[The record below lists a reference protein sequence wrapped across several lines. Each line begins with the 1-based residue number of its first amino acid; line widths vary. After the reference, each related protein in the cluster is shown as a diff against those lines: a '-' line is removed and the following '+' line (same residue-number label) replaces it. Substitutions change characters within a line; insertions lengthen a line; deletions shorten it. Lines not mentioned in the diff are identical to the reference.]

1 MRVGCVC
8 VGFTGPAILIFIKNI
23 LHHIFVTPESMEYQ
37 PKSLLV
43 KNQHESNI
51 ETRSQGPLKTAASNV
66 HLYCYCNLK
75 T

>member
-1 MRVGCVC
+1 MGIGC
-8 VGFTGPAILIFIKNI
+8 VGFTGPTIFFFFKNI

-37 PKSLLV
+37 PNSLLV

-66 HLYCYCNLK
+66 HLCCYCNLK